1 MRRADLRFVPCLTA
15 IVVAALTASVPAPLV
30 AAEPDAVAQRPAP
43 PAPSSV
49 PRNPR
54 LTGTPLLRVWGAEDY
69 GASLLNLR
77 LLVHPN
83 GFLYVANEDGVL
95 EFDGARWRLIPLPR
109 NGAARSL
116 ACDAAGRVWVF
127 GHDDL
132 ARLEPD
138 ASGELRAVSALEL
151 LPPDLRAT
159 GTINRAVATAEGVY
173 ARGQRRLMLFRP
185 DGTVQSWPGAAL
197 VWTLDG
203 ALYADFDSL
212 VRVRPGGLEPVSL
225 GAGAAATTAE
235 NRRVFVTQPAGDRPG
250 EWLLLTERGPVR
262 WRGPG
267 TPFQPLSAE
276 ASAPFATDLASAA
289 VFLADGRL
297 ALGTER
303 SGLFIFNR
311 DGRLS
316 QHFDHTHGLPANR
329 IKDLAVDAEG
339 GLWIALQE
347 GLARLDLESRFALH
361 GEPQGLSGTARRF
374 ATWRD
379 QLYLATSEGVA
390 RRDATTGRFIAVDG
404 FQVGANRPLVLGDRL
419 VAATRGLREITADD
433 HSRAWTTELIGPV
446 VVAAQAPGWLYA
458 GASAGL
464 WLIQPDAATHGW
476 KTAGRLTTL
485 SLGLDEL
492 FDRGDG
498 WLWAITRSG
507 EIARVDFRGG
517 PRLDAPTTLFTPA
530 QGAPEPGR
538 NDRVRLLPLGDELLA
553 VAMDRM
559 QRFDAAT
566 ERFVSETRLL
576 FGGVPVLGARLA
588 GRSATGGAWIR
599 PTLNPGRFLRAEL
612 AAGDRWRITEHSIAP
627 FRGVDFDSLFE
638 ESSARTLWLTGQG
651 VLTSVDLAWQPSRAP
666 APPAVY
672 IRRIETAS
680 GELIRAHP
688 PAASATD
695 APPAGFDSS
704 HDALRIA
711 YAAPTYAGDYR
722 GRPLTLYRTRLDGLD
737 REWSAWTTETHRD
750 FTNLPSRALRFRVQA
765 RAPERP
771 DSAEAVFA
779 FAIAA
784 PWWLTPWAFL
794 GYVTVAAGAIFGG
807 FKFRTRALRR
817 RNEQLEVLIASRTRQ
832 LERLNQEL
840 TDAVSIVAHDLRG
853 PIAGIRSLARQLRA
867 TPHLWTSAEGP
878 EFLGE
883 IERTSDAAVDMMARL
898 LDLQRASDRA
908 AGLAFAPTDVGAL
921 VGEVCRELSPA
932 ATAKRIALRVAAPP
946 ALGVIDAESVASVV
960 ANLVSNAIKFLPAD
974 GRGAIA
980 VTLTATDRECRLTVT
995 DNGPGIPAAER
1006 AAVFVKF
1013 AHGTARPT
1021 AGEASTGLGLFIVH
1035 KLVIAMGGTID
1046 LADAP
1051 GGGAMFTVTWP
1062 ARM

>member
-1 MRRADLRFVPCLTA
+1 MHRFALRLFFCLT
-15 IVVAALTASVPAPLV
+15 PLV
-30 AAEPDAVAQRPAP
+30 CTLLAAAAEPSSAVPG
-43 PAPSSV
+43 
-49 PRNPR
+49 PR

-138 ASGELRAVSALEL
+138 ASGELRAVSALDL
-151 LPPDLRAT
+151 LPPEARAT
-159 GTINRAVATAEGVY
+159 GTISRAVATADGVY
-173 ARGQRRLMLFRP
+173 ARGQRRLLLFRP
-185 DGTVQSWPGAAL
+185 DGTVQSWPGADLAAL

-203 ALYADFDSL
+203 ALYAEFDSL
-212 VRVRPGGLEPVSL
+212 VRVRPSGLEPVSL
-225 GAGAAATTAE
+225 GPDGASGKAE
-235 NRRVFVTQPAGDRPG
+235 TRRVFATQAAGDRPG
-250 EWLLLTERGPVR
+250 EWLLLTARGPMR

-276 ASAPFATDLASAA
+276 SAAPFATDLASAG

-303 SGLFIFNR
+303 SGLFIFGR

-361 GEPQGLSGTARRF
+361 GEPQALAGTARRF
-374 ATWRD
+374 AAWRD
-379 QLYLATSEGVA
+379 QLYLATSEGVS
-390 RRDATTGRFIAVDG
+390 RRDAVTGRFVAVGG
-404 FQVGANRPLVLGDRL
+404 FQVGANRPLPVGDRL

-433 HSRAWTTELIGPV
+433 RSRAWTTELIGPV
-446 VVAAQAPGWLYA
+446 VAATQAPGWLYA
-458 GASAGL
+458 GSSAGL
-464 WLIQPDAATHGW
+464 WLIQPDAATQGW
-476 KTAGRLTTL
+476 KTLGRLTTL

-492 FDRGDG
+492 LDRGDG
-498 WLWAITRSG
+498 WLWAVTRSG
-507 EIARVDFRGG
+507 EIARVDFRSG

-530 QGAPEPGR
+530 EGAPEPGR
-538 NDRVRLLPLGDELLA
+538 NDRVRLLPFGDELLA
-553 VAMDRM
+553 VALDRL
-559 QRFDAAT
+559 QRFDAAGG
-566 ERFVSETRLL
+566 RFVPEKRLL
-576 FGGVPVLGARLA
+576 FGGAPVGGARLA

-599 PTLNPGRFLRAEL
+599 PTLNPGRFLRAEPV
-612 AAGDRWRITEHSIAP
+612 DRELWSIAEQSIAP

-651 VLTSVDLAWQPSRAP
+651 VLTSVDLAWQPSRP
-666 APPAVY
+666 AVPPAVY

-680 GELIRAHP
+680 GELIRAP
-688 PAASATD
+688 SSASDSSA
-695 APPAGFDSS
+695 APPAQFDSS
-704 HDALRIA
+704 HGALRIT
-711 YAAPTYAGDYR
+711 YAAPSYGGDYR

-737 REWSAWTTETHRD
+737 REWSAWTTETRRD

-765 RAPERP
+765 RVPDRP

-779 FAIAA
+779 FVIAA
-784 PWWLTPWAFL
+784 PWWLTPWAYL
-794 GYVTVAAGAIFGG
+794 GYAAAAAGAIFGV

-817 RNEQLEVLIASRTRQ
+817 RNEQLELLVAARTRQ
-832 LERLNQEL
+832 LERLNGEL

-908 AGLAFAPTDVGAL
+908 AGLAFARTDVGAL
-921 VGEVCRELSPA
+921 VGEVCRELGSAAAAKHIALHIAAPA
-932 ATAKRIALRVAAPP
+932 ASA
-946 ALGVIDAESVASVV
+946 VIDAESVASVV

-974 GRGAIA
+974 GRGVITVTLA
-980 VTLTATDRECRLTVT
+980 VTDRQCCLTVA
-995 DNGPGIPAAER
+995 DNGPGIPAAEH
-1006 AAVFVKF
+1006 AAVFAKF

-1035 KLVIAMGGTID
+1035 KLVTAMQGTIK

-1051 GGGAMFTVTWP
+1051 GGGASFTVTWP
-1062 ARM
+1062 HA

>member
-1 MRRADLRFVPCLTA
+1 MLRAVFRFASRFAL
-15 IVVAALTASVPAPLV
+15 VVFAALAASARAPS
-30 AAEPDAVAQRPAP
+30 AAEPGAVAPSPA
-43 PAPSSV
+43 

-69 GASLLNLR
+69 GASFLNTR

-95 EFDGARWRLIPLPR
+95 EFDGADWRLIPLPR
-109 NGAARSL
+109 HGAARAL
-116 ACDAAGRVWVF
+116 ASDAAGRVWVF

-159 GTINRAVATAEGVY
+159 GTINRAAVTADGVY
-173 ARGQRRLMLFRP
+173 ARGQRRLLLFRP
-185 DGTVQSWPGAAL
+185 DGTVQSWPGASLAAL

-212 VRVRPGGLEPVSL
+212 VRVRPGGLEPVAL
-225 GAGAAATTAE
+225 GAADASAPAGS
-235 NRRVFVTQPAGDRPG
+235 RRVFATQPAGDRPG
-250 EWLLLTERGPVR
+250 EWLLLTARGPVR
-262 WRGPG
+262 WRGAG
-267 TPFQPLSAE
+267 TPFQPLSPE
-276 ASAPFATDLASAA
+276 SSAPFATDLASAA
-289 VFLADGRL
+289 AFLADGRL

-303 SGLFIFNR
+303 SGLFLFDR

-316 QHFDHTHGLPANR
+316 QRFDRTHGLPANR
-329 IKDLAVDAEG
+329 INDLAVDAEG

-361 GEPQGLSGTARRF
+361 GEPQSLAGTARRF
-374 ATWRD
+374 ASWRN
-379 QLYLATSEGVA
+379 QLYLSTSEGVS
-390 RRDATTGRFIAVDG
+390 RRDPTTGRFIAIDG
-404 FQVGANRPLVLGDRL
+404 FQVGANRPLVVGDRL

-433 HSRAWTTELIGPV
+433 HSRAWTTELVGPV
-446 VVAAQAPGWLYA
+446 VAAAPAPGWLYA
-458 GASAGL
+458 GSSAGL
-464 WLIQPDAATHGW
+464 WLIEPDAATHGW

-492 FDRGDG
+492 LDRGDG
-498 WLWAITRSG
+498 WLWAVTRSG
-507 EIARVDFRGG
+507 EIARVDFRAG

-538 NDRVRLLPLGDELLA
+538 NDRVRLLPLGDDLLA

-566 ERFVSETRLL
+566 ECFVPETRLL
-576 FGGVPVLGARLA
+576 FGGVPVRGARLA

-599 PTLNPGRFLRAEL
+599 PTLNPGRVLRVEP
-612 AAGDRWRITEHSIAP
+612 AARDRWLINERSIAP

-651 VLTSVDLAWQPSRAP
+651 VLASVDLAWQPSRPA

-680 GELIRAHP
+680 GELIRAHQP
-688 PAASATD
+688 TVSAVNTPLARFGASQ
-695 APPAGFDSS
+695 
-704 HDALRIA
+704 DALRIT
-711 YAAPTYAGDYR
+711 YAAPSFAGDYR

-765 RAPERP
+765 RVPDRP
-771 DSAEAVFA
+771 DSAEAGFA
-779 FAIAA
+779 FVIAA
-784 PWWLTPWAFL
+784 PWWLTSWAFL
-794 GYVTVAAGAIFGG
+794 GYAAVASGAIFGG

-817 RNEQLEVLIASRTRQ
+817 RNEQLEALVAARTRQ

-853 PIAGIRSLARQLRA
+853 PVAGIRSLARQLRA

-921 VGEVCRELSPA
+921 VAEVCRELSPA
-932 ATAKRIALRVAAPP
+932 ATAKRIALRVVAPP
-946 ALGVIDAESVASVV
+946 AVRVIDAEGVASVV

-974 GRGAIA
+974 GNGAIA
-980 VTLTATDRECRLTVT
+980 VALATTDRGCRLIVT
-995 DNGPGIPAAER
+995 DNGPGIPPAER
-1006 AAVFVKF
+1006 AAVFAKF

-1021 AGEASTGLGLFIVH
+1021 AGEASTGLGLYIVH
-1035 KLVIAMGGTID
+1035 KLVTAMQGTIE

-1062 ARM
+1062 TRM